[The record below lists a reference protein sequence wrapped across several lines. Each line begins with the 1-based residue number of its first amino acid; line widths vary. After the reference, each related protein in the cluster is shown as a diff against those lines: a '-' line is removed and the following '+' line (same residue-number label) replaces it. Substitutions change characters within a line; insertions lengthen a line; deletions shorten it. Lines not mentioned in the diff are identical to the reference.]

1 MLLNLRCLFCFHSFF
16 TEFDYIRMAYW
27 VIAWLFD
34 SVENISFIFLSIYIK
49 GKVCLSVCYVI
60 PSIKTDRADFHA
72 VFAIGMLI
80 DLARFVAKKYYR
92 QCVSVCL
99 SVCLSDRKK
108 NGVRGSKISW
118 FKWKFSSNEASQICD
133 LCKRST
139 WM

>member
-49 GKVCLSVCYVI
+49 GKVCLS
-60 PSIKTDRADFHA
+60 AMLFHQLKMTGPI
-72 VFAIGMLI
+72 FTRFSQSECLLI
-80 DLARFVAKKYYR
+80 LQGLWRKNINA
-92 QCVSVCL
+92 SVCL
-99 SVCLSDRKK
+99 SVWQKK
-108 NGVRGSKISW
+108 NWVRGSKIFW